1 MANELPTLET
11 LQATYGY
18 GDPRVYQQAQ
28 ENQGLAQQFQQQNL
42 AQEANKTQEGF
53 LANQQSTAMNPLL
66 VDQQRGVNTTR
77 GITNQTSQ
85 LGLDRANALQFQNLA
100 KDQQQAILDMKENDI
115 KAIEQ
120 HGRQLSY
127 SNDPNERA
135 QGQQIYEMGQTF
147 RAAKQEQ
154 DYKVALEQEKGRQR
168 ILETGAAGANASR
181 IEQMGIDAGKY
192 KRGTGGGGGVSF
204 VQKLSSMKVPEQVS
218 ATYAILQSGVSPDTQ
233 QPLTDIEKTFFQSL
247 YDQGARTI
255 EAKTAAAG
263 QGTKLDINEGKAQL
277 VNKVPPSVRPPEGP
291 PVNSTKSGT
300 KFKVIS
306 Q

>member
-1 MANELPTLET
+1 MANELPDLAT
-11 LQATYGY
+11 LQGTYGAWNPQAY
-18 GDPRVYQQAQ
+18 TQAQ

-192 KRGTGGGGGVSF
+192 KRGTGGAGGVSF

-218 ATYAILQSGVSPDTQ
+218 ATYAILQSGVSPDTHE
-233 QPLTDIEKTFFQSL
+233 PLTDIEKTFFKSL

-277 VNKVPPSVRPPEGP
+277 VNKVPPSVRPPEAP
-291 PVNSTKSGT
+291 QVNSTKSGT